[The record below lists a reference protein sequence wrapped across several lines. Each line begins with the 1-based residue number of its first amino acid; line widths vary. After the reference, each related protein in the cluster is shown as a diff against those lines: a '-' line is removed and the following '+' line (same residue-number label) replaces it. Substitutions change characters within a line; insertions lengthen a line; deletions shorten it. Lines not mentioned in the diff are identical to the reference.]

1 MTTKVLVLTVLV
13 AAALARPEPPPTYGP
28 PAPAY
33 NPPAHPRPAYGAPAY
48 PDTPPQYNAQYAVKD
63 DGNDFGHQESRDN
76 YDTKG
81 TYYVQ
86 LPDGRLQKVIYY
98 VNGDSGYVAEVSY
111 EGEAQYPAYQ
121 PAPAYKPAPAYQ
133 PAPTYA

>member
-1 MTTKVLVLTVLV
+1 MTTKVVVLTVLV
-13 AAALARPEPPPTYGP
+13 AAVLARPEPPPTYGP

-33 NPPAHPRPAYGAPAY
+33 KPPQPAYGAPAY
-48 PDTPPQYNAQYAVKD
+48 PDIPPQYNAEFAVKD
-63 DGNDFGHQESRDN
+63 DYSGNDFGHQESRDN

-86 LPDGRLQKVIYY
+86 LPDGRLQKVTYT
-98 VNGDSGYVAEVSY
+98 VSGDSGYVPQVSY

-121 PAPAYKPAPAYQ
+121 PAPAYKPTPAYKPAPAY
-133 PAPTYA
+133 P